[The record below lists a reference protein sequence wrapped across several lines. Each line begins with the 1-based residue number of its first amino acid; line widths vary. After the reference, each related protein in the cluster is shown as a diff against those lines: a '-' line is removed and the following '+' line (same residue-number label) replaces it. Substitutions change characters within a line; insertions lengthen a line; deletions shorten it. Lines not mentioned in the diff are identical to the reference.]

1 MINYPYQYAR
11 TRVAKQRRAKTRQ
24 FITLGF
30 ALFALFAIASTMSFN
45 DCLLG
50 VC

>member
-1 MINYPYQYAR
+1 MINFPYRYAR
-11 TRVAKQRRAKTRQ
+11 IRAAKQRRAQTRQ

-30 ALFALFAIASTMSFN
+30 ALFALFAIVSTMSFN
-45 DCLLG
+45 DCLQG